1 MLETATNQIKHEKRV
16 LYGTNELVDKKI
28 SNLKEI
34 EILDCGWT
42 TKYMDTDTEELW
54 IKYVADP
61 DRGYFFNLMRVE
73 PAPST
78 DELIEIALTSE
89 YPDEVTAAAY
99 RLHLEQTI
107 AGLGGSLTKRFCAG
121 SAKSELVP

>member
-1 MLETATNQIKHEKRV
+1 LWLDN
-16 LYGTNELVDKKI
+16 KI
-28 SNLKEI
+28 
-34 EILDCGWT
+34 
-42 TKYMDTDTEELW
+42 DTDTEELW

-73 PAPST
+73 PALST

-107 AGLGGSLTKRFCAG
+107 AGLGGAV
-121 SAKSELVP
+121 SAPVGLFSSG